1 MAKKAIFLASIAA
14 IRHNREL
21 RTVYMKYRS
30 KGRAKKECVIIVAR
44 KLIAIIYA
52 IYKRNTPYDPI
63 RVFIPKPN
71 Q

>member
-1 MAKKAIFLASIAA
+1 
-14 IRHNREL
+14 
-21 RTVYMKYRS
+21 MKYRS